1 MRRRHYR
8 YVPCGEL
15 QGRPHIVVDGA
26 PRPGTRC
33 TLSHWPGTPTEPRL
47 WADTSAEIVRNALS
61 DARALPKGVDVVTID
76 HFDVDGAVSLA
87 LLVVERLNDV
97 HGDLLVDVATVGDF
111 DVVRSRAAAQVAFA
125 LDALPDAHAV
135 LDAIGPV
142 CAEPAAFASLWA
154 PQLAAYDASVAL
166 VASPAVSLEEDRR
179 RDLAVVRIE
188 DGTDTAP
195 AAWAGAPLHLAAVH
209 SATPCL
215 RVATIADGRV
225 EVAYRYESWVRF
237 TSRRPR
243 SRVDL
248 SALATRLSE
257 LEDDGGTWVFDG
269 AGAITPAL
277 HRADA
282 APTTLDP
289 DRVLSLVRAELDL
302 LDAGPP
308 AWDPYA
314 VRGPSL

>member
-15 QGRPHIVVDGA
+15 RGRPHIVVDGA

-47 WADTSAEIVRNALS
+47 WSDTSAEIVRNALS
-61 DARALPKGVDVVTID
+61 DGRALPKGVDVVTID

-87 LLVVERLNDV
+87 LLVVAGLNEV

-111 DVVRSRAAAQVAFA
+111 DVVRSRPAAQVAFA
-125 LDALPDAHAV
+125 LDALPEAAAV
-135 LDAIGPV
+135 LDVIGAV
-142 CAEPAAFASLWA
+142 CAEPAAFASLWG
-154 PQLAAYDASVAL
+154 PQLAAFDASVAL
-166 VASPAVSLEEDRR
+166 VASPAVSLEEDPR
-179 RDLAVVRIE
+179 RDLAVVRIG
-188 DGTDTAP
+188 DGADTAP
-195 AAWAGAPLHLAAVH
+195 TAWAGAALHLAAVH

-215 RVATIADGRV
+215 RVATVVGGRV
-225 EVAYRYESWVRF
+225 ELSYRYESWVRF

-243 SRVDL
+243 PRVDL
-248 SALATRLSE
+248 SALASRLSE
-257 LEDDGGTWVFDG
+257 LEDDGGTWAFDG

-277 HRADA
+277 HRADG

-302 LDAGPP
+302 LDDGVP
-308 AWDPYA
+308 AWDPYGA
-314 VRGPSL
+314 GGPPR